1 MAKIPTKTSPV
12 PFETLRALALAL
24 PGVEEGTSYGT
35 PAFKVKGKLL
45 ARLWEDGDTLVL
57 KVGFD
62 AREILMQADPGT
74 YFNTPHYDGYP
85 SVLVRLSRIA
95 PDALAEAL
103 DTAWRF
109 NAPRKLL
116 AAREG

>member
-1 MAKIPTKTSPV
+1 MDFAEPV
-12 PFETLRALALAL
+12 TFETLRALALAL

-35 PAFKVKGKLL
+35 TAFKVKGKLL

-62 AREILMQADPGT
+62 AREILMQADPET
-74 YFNTPHYDGYP
+74 YFNTAHYDGYP

-109 NAPRKLL
+109 SAPKKLL

>member
-1 MAKIPTKTSPV
+1 MSFSAPV
-12 PFETLRALALAL
+12 TFETLRALALAL

-45 ARLWEDGDTLVL
+45 ARLWEDGDTLVI

-74 YFNTPHYDGYP
+74 YFNTAHYDGYP

>member
-1 MAKIPTKTSPV
+1 VASPGSRYDLSRLYR
-12 PFETLRALALAL
+12 LRRRVVDGLR
-24 PGVEEGTSYGT
+24 P

-57 KVGFD
+57 RVGFD
-62 AREILMQADPGT
+62 AREILMQADPEI
-74 YFNTPHYDGYP
+74 YFNTAHYDGYP
-85 SVLVRLSRIA
+85 TVLVRLSRIA

-109 NAPRKLL
+109 SAPPKLR
-116 AAREG
+116 AARGG

>member
-1 MAKIPTKTSPV
+1 MSFAEPV
-12 PFETLRALALAL
+12 TFETLRTLALAL

-95 PDALAEAL
+95 SDALAEAL

-109 NAPRKLL
+109 NAPPKLL